1 MSEFFDFPDLGTD
14 FGGGLDELPGWLT
27 GDLPDGEPGG
37 SGYFPLWG
45 GGGPEEPG
53 GANLGGGDSGGVDW
67 TKLLSGLGGGAGSS
81 LNSIIKAITGGGG
94 GSGSSTGL
102 LGQLLP
108 LLLAGAG
115 GALNYNRTN
124 KASDAMINAAN
135 KANEQV
141 TGILGGHSKNYDAYT
156 AAGNKAIA
164 AMSGA
169 APSNLAGQ
177 FQSNMASQFKPLQ
190 GMTLA
195 NYARGR

>member
-1 MSEFFDFPDLGTD
+1 MSDWADGFGGDWTGGFDLPGGGDLG
-14 FGGGLDELPGWLT
+14 GLPEWVNGFDLPGGDPGAAPWVSG
-27 GDLPDGEPGG
+27 GDLP
-37 SGYFPLWG
+37 
-45 GGGPEEPG
+45 
-53 GANLGGGDSGGVDW
+53 GGGDGKTDW
-67 TKLLSGLGGGAGSS
+67 GGLGGST

-108 LLLAGAG
+108 LLLAGG
-115 GALNYNRTN
+115 GGLLNYNRTN
-124 KASDAMINAAN
+124 KGADEMIAAAN
-135 KANEQV
+135 KANETV
-141 TGILGGHSKNYDAYT
+141 TGLLGGHSKNYDAYT